1 MHIKKSDI
9 PRIRS
14 LFKSKYNRELIG
26 EEQGM
31 FHSDFESKLGE
42 VAFASRSI
50 FLGKKFYIDELTLEN
65 GLIDYHIR
73 AKGLPSD
80 CLEFKAK
87 ELGINPFELY

>member
-9 PRIRS
+9 PMIQS

-31 FHSDFESKLGE
+31 FHSDFSSEKGE

-50 FLGKKFYIDELTLEN
+50 FLGKKFYIDELTLED
-65 GLIDYHIR
+65 G
-73 AKGLPSD
+73 
-80 CLEFKAK
+80 
-87 ELGINPFELY
+87 